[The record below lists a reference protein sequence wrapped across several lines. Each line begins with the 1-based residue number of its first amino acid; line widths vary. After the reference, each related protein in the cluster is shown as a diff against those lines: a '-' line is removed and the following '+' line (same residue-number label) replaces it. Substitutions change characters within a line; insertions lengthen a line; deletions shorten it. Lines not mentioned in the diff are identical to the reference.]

1 MPAQDHT
8 PAPAEGTRTEAT
20 RVYSEPGRLSAAV
33 HDMLDFTEGDLAT
46 LVKLGEVFQ
55 SPTIAAI
62 ARHCLAR
69 NARVRAE
76 LHAAFAAGPELRHAE
91 PEARYGLTVVG
102 KLMLEGQREA
112 ATTA

>member
-1 MPAQDHT
+1 MDIQAQTAAPDLT
-8 PAPAEGTRTEAT
+8 PAT

-33 HDMLDFTEGDLAT
+33 HDMLDFTEADMCT
-46 LVKLGEVFQ
+46 LMKLGEMFD

-76 LHAAFAAGPELRHAE
+76 LRAAFAAGPELRHAD

-102 KLMLEGQREA
+102 KLVLEGQREA
-112 ATTA
+112 AATA